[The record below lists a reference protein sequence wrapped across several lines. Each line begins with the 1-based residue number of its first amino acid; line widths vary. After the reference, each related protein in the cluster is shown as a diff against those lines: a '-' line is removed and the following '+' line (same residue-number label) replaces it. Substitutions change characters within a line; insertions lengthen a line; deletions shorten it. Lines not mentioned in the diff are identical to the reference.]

1 VFGRE
6 PVLILTAVQAALA
19 LAVAFGLDLSNEQTG
34 AIIAL
39 SAAVLGVITRSKVTP
54 TDRA

>member
-54 TDRA
+54 ADRA